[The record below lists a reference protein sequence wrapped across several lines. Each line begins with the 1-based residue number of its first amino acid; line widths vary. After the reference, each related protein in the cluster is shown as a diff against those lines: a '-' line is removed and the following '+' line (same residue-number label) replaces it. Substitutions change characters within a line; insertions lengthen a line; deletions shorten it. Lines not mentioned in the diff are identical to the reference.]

1 MRTHAQRITNEE
13 AAALTR
19 QISSTQISAWNSAG
33 TWEERGH
40 TAWAKARL
48 EALVVERGEFRLGGA
63 HEGTTV
69 RVDGV
74 KKCEGDASV
83 VMIRGKPRH
92 GFDFETTLTW
102 TAVFP
107 AEDKADEE
115 DTEDGSDGDEDD
127 DGGIEIK
134 GTIHVPEA
142 SRECAEDE
150 ECQFEIKV
158 EDRKAERR
166 DKEDACYAAVKKG
179 AEDFLVDILKTIDAE
194 LAERAK
200 A

>member
-1 MRTHAQRITNEE
+1 VTI
-13 AAALTR
+13 
-19 QISSTQISAWNSAG
+19 
-33 TWEERGH
+33 
-40 TAWAKARL
+40 
-48 EALVVERGEFRLGGA
+48 
-63 HEGTTV
+63 
-69 RVDGV
+69 DGV

-107 AEDKADEE
+107 SEDEE
-115 DTEDGSDGDEDD
+115 ADKEDGSDDDEDD

-150 ECQFEIKV
+150 ECQFEIKL

-179 AEDFLVDILKTIDAE
+179 AEDFLVDILKTIDTE